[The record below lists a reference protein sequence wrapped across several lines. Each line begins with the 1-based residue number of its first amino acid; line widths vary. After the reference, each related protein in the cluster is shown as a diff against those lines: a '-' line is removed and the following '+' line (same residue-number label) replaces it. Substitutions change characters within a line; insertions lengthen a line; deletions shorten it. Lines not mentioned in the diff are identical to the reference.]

1 MKKVIKC
8 VAALAAALAMSGCVG
23 MRDSIPIMGES
34 EDGTQVVI
42 ANATRTRFYA
52 LSKAAEKIELWQ
64 VNSEKGVTMKGSDA
78 NSDSTAAIEILEKG
92 MQIGAAYAT
101 ARLGGAPLTAAVGAS
116 APAAS
121 CEPAGTADGAGADV
135 YSTEGYGA
143 SPGPNGVGVYGRPA
157 CGLCR
162 SYRSAHG
169 GVEMVNVDVPANN
182 SAMWAALRSRGCTST
197 SIKLPVVITDDGYTV
212 SAR

>member
-34 EDGTQVVI
+34 EDGTQVVV

-101 ARLGGAPLTAAVGAS
+101 ARLGGAPL
-116 APAAS
+116 
-121 CEPAGTADGAGADV
+121 TADGAGADV

-197 SIKLPVVITDDGYTV
+197 SIKLPVVITEDGYTV

>member
-34 EDGTQVVI
+34 EDGTQVVV

-101 ARLGGAPLTAAVGAS
+101 ARLGGAPL
-116 APAAS
+116 
-121 CEPAGTADGAGADV
+121 ADGAGADV

-169 GVEMVNVDVPANN
+169 GVEMVNVDVPSNH

-197 SIKLPVVITDDGYTV
+197 SFKLPVVITEDGYTV

>member
-34 EDGTQVVI
+34 EDGTQVVV

-101 ARLGGAPLTAAVGAS
+101 ARLGGAPLT
-116 APAAS
+116 
-121 CEPAGTADGAGADV
+121 TADGAGADV

-169 GVEMVNVDVPANN
+169 GVEMVNVDVPDNN

-197 SIKLPVVITDDGYTV
+197 SFKLPVVITEDGYTV

>member
-34 EDGTQVVI
+34 EDGTQVVV

-101 ARLGGAPLTAAVGAS
+101 ARLGGAPLTAA
-116 APAAS
+116 
-121 CEPAGTADGAGADV
+121 DGAGADV

-169 GVEMVNVDVPANN
+169 GVEMVNVDVPDNN

-197 SIKLPVVITDDGYTV
+197 SFKLPVVITEDGYTV